1 MSVTEILVILGCG
14 ALGYWLVAVLLPLLA
29 RTDAEKSGAAG
40 AGSDRPDAAEAPGPA
55 EWRISTPRWH
65 EVLGVHETSPPEE
78 IVAAYRRKIGEY
90 HPDKVAQMGSDIR
103 ALAEQRSREINAAYE
118 QAMRPRGRA

>member
-1 MSVTEILVILGCG
+1 MNITGILVILGCG
-14 ALGYWLVAVLLPLLA
+14 VLGYWLVAVLLPLLS
-29 RTDAEKSGAAG
+29 RTDAEQPDTAGAASG
-40 AGSDRPDAAEAPGPA
+40 GPEAGHGPA
-55 EWRISTPRWH
+55 EWRISTPRWY
-65 EVLGVHETSPPEE
+65 EVLGVAENSPVED